1 VPRASRVLWLTIFQV
16 TISIDDSNDTQ
27 KSIIEALKANTVLL
41 EKLLAALDTEN
52 DKTISKKVG

>member
-1 VPRASRVLWLTIFQV
+1 VPRASRVLWLTIYQV